1 MQQRSPGLAV
11 LSDFSGSAD
20 RALRFMILRSAL
32 ALGFLLLWVIPCPA
46 AQSSS
51 KAVSLKPAQGQN
63 EAGATPAPSQ
73 TASAFARYSGYRVR
87 SISFKSAQRT
97 AQSELLKSIPL
108 QPGQILDRTNVHAS
122 LQQLFAT
129 GRFRTIAAEVT
140 PYPDRSLDL
149 DFVVEEKLF
158 IGSMVVYGAPRPP
171 TANQLVNGS
180 KLQIGGEFD
189 EDLVAAGIERMKRIL
204 AEDGYFAPTIRMDS
218 SIDPQHQRI
227 ELSFVVERGQHARV
241 GQVMVKG
248 DPGYPDGKIRSIAK
262 LHPGDSVA
270 ASHLSRAFTRLHK
283 KYQKSDRLAAQVS
296 MVDRNYHNDTNR
308 LDYVFEINR
317 GPIVDVRV
325 EGAHMRRGLIKKY
338 VPIYE
343 EGAVDEDLLS
353 EGRRNL
359 RDYFQRQGY
368 FDVKVTSTLSK
379 KDERQLVIF
388 DVDRNNRHTFK
399 DLVIN
404 GNKYFP
410 KETIRERMAIQPADA
425 LQRHGL
431 FSSALLDRD
440 LSVITALYQANGF
453 QAVKTNSKVA
463 DNYQGKP
470 GRLQVQIDIDE
481 GPQTLV
487 KSVTI
492 TGNTAFS
499 HDVLLDQLSTIPGQ
513 PYSSYLLANDRDSIV
528 SYYFDRGFPDVQIET
543 TTNPSPDTPNRQ
555 DVAFKLTEG
564 RQVFVDKIL
573 ISGLRYTK
581 PFVVDREFEIKEG
594 EPMSQSLIL
603 NTQRKLYDLSI
614 FNQVD
619 VAPANPD
626 GNVDKKNLMMQLE
639 EAKRY
644 TIDYGIGFQVQTG
657 NVRSDC
663 ENLTANP
670 TSTQVCN
677 PGGATGFSPLVTLG
691 VTRANFRGRNNTI
704 VFRTNLGRLQQRALL
719 SYVQPYWLNRKDL
732 TLTFNALYDS
742 TQNVLTF
749 SSERLEGSVQVLQQW
764 RRGESFLYKFT
775 YRRVKV
781 DEATLHIN
789 PELIP
794 LLSRPVRVGIPS
806 VSYVRDHRDDPIDSH
821 KGSYYALDFGVASRV
836 FGSQANYVRV
846 FLENSTYH
854 TFAENKNVGGRR
866 WTFARS
872 TRIGAEE
879 PFNAGSNTIA
889 GIVPL
894 PEKFF
899 TGGSNSH
906 RGFAINQGGPR
917 DATTGFP
924 LGGDGLFLNNLE
936 LRSPPIALP
945 YVGDNLS
952 AVIFHDAGNVFTSPG
967 DIFPSLGHWTQPHKE
982 TCDPQSTT
990 ACDFNYIAQAVGL
1003 GVRYRT
1009 PIGPVRVDFGYNLTP
1024 TYFPV
1029 RDDPVRGP
1037 YLDHTGRFNF
1047 FFSIGQTF

>member
-1 MQQRSPGLAV
+1 MANQ
-11 LSDFSGSAD
+11 
-20 RALRFMILRSAL
+20 
-32 ALGFLLLWVIPCPA
+32 
-46 AQSSS
+46 
-51 KAVSLKPAQGQN
+51 
-63 EAGATPAPSQ
+63 AG
-73 TASAFARYSGYRVR
+73 SAFARYSGYRVR
-87 SISFKSAQRT
+87 SISFKNTQRID
-97 AQSELLKSIPL
+97 QSELLKSIPL
-108 QPGQILDRTNVHAS
+108 QPGQLLDRNNVHAS

-140 PYPDRSLDL
+140 PYPDHSLDL

-158 IGSMVVYGAPRPP
+158 IGSLIVYGAPRPP

-180 KLQIGGEFD
+180 KLQIGQEFD
-189 EDLVAAGIERMKRIL
+189 EDLVAAGIERMKKIL
-204 AEDGYFAPTIRMDS
+204 SEDGYFVPTIRMDS

-227 ELSFVVERGQHARV
+227 ELSFIVDRGQHARV
-241 GQVMVKG
+241 GQVIVKG
-248 DPGYPDGKIRSIAK
+248 DPGYPDGKIRGIAK
-262 LHPGDSVA
+262 LHPGQPVV

-283 KYQKSDRLAAQVS
+283 KYQKNERLEAQVS
-296 MVDRNYHNDTNR
+296 MVDRNYHTDTNR

-325 EGAHMRRGLIKKY
+325 EGAHMRRGLIKRY

-343 EGAVDEDLLS
+343 EGAVDEDLVS
-353 EGRRNL
+353 EGRRSL
-359 RDYFQRQGY
+359 RDYFQTKGY
-368 FDVKVTSTLSK
+368 FDVRVTSTLTK
-379 KDERQLVIF
+379 KDGRELVIF
-388 DVDRNNRHTFK
+388 DVDRRKRHTFK
-399 DLVIN
+399 ELAIQ

-410 KETIRERMAIQPADA
+410 RESIRERMAIQPADA

-453 QAVKTNSKVA
+453 QAVKVA
-463 DNYQGKP
+463 SNVVDDYQGKP
-470 GRLQVQIDIDE
+470 GRLQVQINIDE

-487 KSVTI
+487 KSVTV
-492 TGNTAFS
+492 TGNSAFS
-499 HDVLLDQLSTIPGQ
+499 QDVLLDQVSTIPGQ
-513 PYSSYLLANDRDSIV
+513 PYSTYLLGNDRDSIV

-543 TTNPSPDTPNRQ
+543 TTSPSPDAPNRE
-555 DVAFKLTEG
+555 DVAFKITEG

-581 PFVVDREFEIKEG
+581 PFVVNREFEIKEG
-594 EPMSQSLIL
+594 APMSQSRIL

-626 GNVDKKNLMMQLE
+626 GNVDKKNLMVQVE

-663 ENLTANP
+663 ENVTASP

-677 PGGATGFSPLVTLG
+677 PGGATGFSPLVTFG

-719 SYVQPYWLNRKDL
+719 SYEQPHWLNRDDL

-749 SSERLEGSVQVLQQW
+749 SSERLEGSVQALQQW

-775 YRRVKV
+775 YRLVKV

-789 PELIP
+789 PQLIP
-794 LLSRPVRVGIPS
+794 LFSRPVRVGIPS
-806 VSYVRDHRDDPIDSH
+806 ISYVRDHRDDPIDSH
-821 KGSYYALDFGVASRV
+821 KGSYYAADFGVASRI
-836 FGSQANYVRV
+836 FGSQANFARV
-846 FLENSTYH
+846 FVENSTYH
-854 TFAENKNVGGRR
+854 TFAENRNIGGRR

-872 TRIGAEE
+872 TRIGVEE
-879 PFNAGSNTIA
+879 PFAAGSNTLA

-936 LRSPPIALP
+936 LRTPPIALP
-945 YVGDNLS
+945 YIGDNLS
-952 AVIFHDAGNVFTSPG
+952 AVIFHDAGNVFNSPG

-982 TCDPQSTT
+982 TCDPQSTQP
-990 ACDFNYIAQAVGL
+990 CDFNYISQAIGL

>member
-1 MQQRSPGLAV
+1 MANQ
-11 LSDFSGSAD
+11 
-20 RALRFMILRSAL
+20 
-32 ALGFLLLWVIPCPA
+32 
-46 AQSSS
+46 
-51 KAVSLKPAQGQN
+51 
-63 EAGATPAPSQ
+63 AG
-73 TASAFARYSGYRVR
+73 SAFARYSGYRVR
-87 SISFKSAQRT
+87 SISFKNTQRID
-97 AQSELLKSIPL
+97 QSELLKSIPL
-108 QPGQILDRTNVHAS
+108 QPGQLLDRNNVHAS

-140 PYPDRSLDL
+140 PYPDHSLDL

-158 IGSMVVYGAPRPP
+158 IGSLIVYGAPRPP

-180 KLQIGGEFD
+180 KLQIGQEFD
-189 EDLVAAGIERMKRIL
+189 EDLVAAGIERMKKIL
-204 AEDGYFAPTIRMDS
+204 SEDGYFVPTIRMDS

-227 ELSFVVERGQHARV
+227 ELSFIVDRGQHARV
-241 GQVMVKG
+241 GQVIVKG
-248 DPGYPDGKIRSIAK
+248 DPGYPDGKIRGIAK
-262 LHPGDSVA
+262 LHPGQPVV

-283 KYQKSDRLAAQVS
+283 KYQKNERLEAQVS
-296 MVDRNYHNDTNR
+296 MVDRNYHTDTNR

-325 EGAHMRRGLIKKY
+325 EGAHMRRGLIKRY

-343 EGAVDEDLLS
+343 EGAVDEDLVS
-353 EGRRNL
+353 EGRRSL
-359 RDYFQRQGY
+359 RDYFQTKGY
-368 FDVKVTSTLSK
+368 FDVRVTSTLTK
-379 KDERQLVIF
+379 KDGRELVIF
-388 DVDRNNRHTFK
+388 DVDRRKRHTFK
-399 DLVIN
+399 ELAIQ

-410 KETIRERMAIQPADA
+410 RESIRERMAIQPADA

-453 QAVKTNSKVA
+453 QAVKVTSNVA
-463 DNYQGKP
+463 DDYQGKP
-470 GRLQVQIDIDE
+470 GRLQVQINIDE

-487 KSVTI
+487 KSVTV
-492 TGNTAFS
+492 TGNSAFS
-499 HDVLLDQLSTIPGQ
+499 QDVLLDQVSTIPGQ
-513 PYSSYLLANDRDSIV
+513 PYSTYLLGNDRDSIV

-543 TTNPSPDTPNRQ
+543 TTSPSPDAPNRQ
-555 DVAFKLTEG
+555 DVAFKITEG

-581 PFVVDREFEIKEG
+581 PFVVNREFEIKEG
-594 EPMSQSLIL
+594 APMSQSRIL

-626 GNVDKKNLMMQLE
+626 GNVDKKNLMVQVE

-663 ENLTANP
+663 ENVTASP

-677 PGGATGFSPLVTLG
+677 PGGATGFSPLVTFG

-719 SYVQPYWLNRKDL
+719 SYEQPHWLNRDDL

-749 SSERLEGSVQVLQQW
+749 SSERLEGSVQALQQW

-775 YRRVKV
+775 YRLVKV

-789 PELIP
+789 PQLIP
-794 LLSRPVRVGIPS
+794 LFSRPVRVGIPS
-806 VSYVRDHRDDPIDSH
+806 ISYVRDHRDDPIDSH
-821 KGSYYALDFGVASRV
+821 KGSYYAADFGVASRI
-836 FGSQANYVRV
+836 FGSQANFARV
-846 FLENSTYH
+846 FVENSTYH
-854 TFAENKNVGGRR
+854 TFAENRNIGGRR

-872 TRIGAEE
+872 TRIGVEE
-879 PFNAGSNTIA
+879 PFAAGSNTLA

-936 LRSPPIALP
+936 LRTPPIALP
-945 YVGDNLS
+945 YIGDNLS
-952 AVIFHDAGNVFTSPG
+952 AVIFHDAGNVFNSPG

-982 TCDPQSTT
+982 TCDPQSTQP
-990 ACDFNYIAQAVGL
+990 CDFNYISQAIGL